1 MEEQKKPLKI
11 LSSNTTTENGGVP
24 ERKSVRHRLP
34 RTRKS
39 ITHTFNIA
47 GHKGYLTV
55 GMYENSQ
62 PGEIFI
68 TMAKEGSTIG
78 GLMDSFGIAISLALQ
93 SEVAL
98 ETIIEKFS
106 YTHFEPS
113 GMTNNPD
120 IPFAKSIVD
129 YIARW
134 MGITFQV
141 GYRENHCPKKD
152 ST

>member
-1 MEEQKKPLKI
+1 MEEQQKPLKI
-11 LSSNTTTENGGVP
+11 LSSNSIPEKNSVP
-24 ERKSVRHRLP
+24 EKKSVRHRLP
-34 RTRKS
+34 QTRKS
-39 ITHTFNIA
+39 ITHTFKIA
-47 GHKGYLTV
+47 DHKGYLTV
-55 GMYENSQ
+55 GLYENSQ

-98 ETIIEKFS
+98 ETIVEKFS

-113 GMTNNPD
+113 GLTNNPD

-134 MGITFQV
+134 MGMTFLA
-141 GYRENHCPKKD
+141 GYREKNCPKRD